1 MDNYKLKV
9 SIFISLF
16 ITLLVTLYYG
26 IFGFSVSYLSVDEIK
41 ENRKLKKDLIN
52 FFDINNIETVYD
64 KESNIYYYS
73 IPDEYENTKYTLK
86 LDLDN
91 EYKYKIIGNTTNII
105 TVDYS
110 KDYKVIIYNDKNY
123 YETKIRLTNL
133 PLISITTDSEI
144 TDNETNSV
152 FKYINPSNLD
162 KEMTYNSKINIRGAT
177 TRWYDKKSYKV
188 KFFDEEYDKEKN
200 VNISNF
206 YYGSSFILDAMY
218 RDNSKIRNV
227 LGTKIWNDLSDD
239 FTNADMYSEY
249 VEVFINGKYIGLYAF
264 AEPVNRKNLNLN
276 KSAKNDTSVIIKSNQ
291 WTTPSKNSN
300 FVNILSDKYM
310 DYELK
315 YPNDEELFSASWQ
328 NILTKLSNYY
338 NDDKKDYK
346 TISNSFNINNYIDLI
361 LFNSFTNN
369 EDNKFTKNNYFY
381 LKNLSDKV
389 HIQPWDMEFC
399 FGLRFSNT
407 HEANYEEVFDDYDQ
421 IKFDI
426 RHDDSDKINSL
437 LINRYWNFRRSVLT
451 DKYIDDT
458 IDEYLNDLKKGAA
471 RRDSELW
478 LDYDIEK
485 EIEIVRTWMHKR
497 IKIYDNYIRNLENE

>member
-315 YPNDEELFSASWQ
+315 YPNDESLFSISWEK
-328 NILTKLSNYY
+328 ILSKL
-338 NDDKKDYK
+338 K
-346 TISNSFNINNYIDLI
+346 
-361 LFNSFTNN
+361 
-369 EDNKFTKNNYFY
+369 
-381 LKNLSDKV
+381 
-389 HIQPWDMEFC
+389 
-399 FGLRFSNT
+399 
-407 HEANYEEVFDDYDQ
+407 
-421 IKFDI
+421 
-426 RHDDSDKINSL
+426 
-437 LINRYWNFRRSVLT
+437 
-451 DKYIDDT
+451 
-458 IDEYLNDLKKGAA
+458 
-471 RRDSELW
+471 
-478 LDYDIEK
+478 
-485 EIEIVRTWMHKR
+485 IVR
-497 IKIYDNYIRNLENE
+497 